1 MNNAAGLVINGIV
14 GGTIGLI
21 KAGTGHLT
29 LTAVETYTGST
40 LITAGTLQIGNGL
53 TGSIAAVS
61 PVAINEGTLAIN
73 LVNGGLFAHN
83 VVDNN
88 LLTTIAT
95 GSNTLSGVISGTGG
109 FTQNGTGV
117 TILTG
122 ANTYTAA
129 TTVLQGTLQI
139 GNGGTSGSFL
149 GNVTDNAALVF
160 DRLDNVTFAGT
171 IAGTGSVAQSG
182 SGKLILSANNIYSGG
197 TIFNTGILSV
207 SSDGNL
213 GSGELIFNGGTLEA
227 ATSITSNK
235 NALLNTGG
243 GAFLADTDTSSTLNG
258 VIRGAGSLTENG
270 PGALT
275 LTGMN
280 TYSGG
285 TILGTILNA
294 GLLNIG
300 SSRALGTGNMVMW
313 GAITSRTLEEL
324 CSWQTSETHTTC
336 DMATAPLFFPLVNSS
351 CPPRDIPLE
360 LPHDRP
366 TSCAASDGSRIQKP
380 ARDRTAL
387 PVDRRRPLHGSGP
400 KPFSPGHFTQSSGG
414 A

>member
-1 MNNAAGLVINGIV
+1 MGRRITISGGAGLTTINSNLLLGGLSQGITVNNAAGLVINGIV

-40 LITAGTLQIGNGL
+40 LITADTLQIGNGL

-61 PVAINEGTLAIN
+61 PVAIIGGTLALN
-73 LVNGGLFAHN
+73 LVNGGLFANN

-171 IAGTGSVAQSG
+171 IAGTGSVAQCG
-182 SGKLILSANNIYSGG
+182 IGKLILSANNIYSGG
-197 TIFNTGILSV
+197 TIFNAGILSV

-213 GSGELIFNGGTLEA
+213 GSGELVFNGGTL
-227 ATSITSNK
+227 S
-235 NALLNTGG
+235 
-243 GAFLADTDTSSTLNG
+243 
-258 VIRGAGSLTENG
+258 
-270 PGALT
+270 P
-275 LTGMN
+275 
-280 TYSGG
+280 
-285 TILGTILNA
+285 
-294 GLLNIG
+294 
-300 SSRALGTGNMVMW
+300 
-313 GAITSRTLEEL
+313 RTKTL
-324 CSWQTSETHTTC
+324 CSIPGV
-336 DMATAPLFFPLVNSS
+336 APFWRHRHLLDLERSDQGCRFPH
-351 CPPRDIPLE
+351 RE
-360 LPHDRP
+360 R
-366 TSCAASDGSRIQKP
+366 SR
-380 ARDRTAL
+380 RT
-387 PVDRRRPLHGSGP
+387 DSGRYE
-400 KPFSPGHFTQSSGG
+400 HL
-414 A
+414 